1 MFSFFFFGGGGGE
14 EAGGILPQ
22 AGLDSIPLSPS
33 PQKIKNKEQGQS
45 SSKTP

>member
-1 MFSFFFFGGGGGE
+1 MFSFFFLGGGGE

>member
-1 MFSFFFFGGGGGE
+1 MFSFFFLGGGG

-22 AGLDSIPLSPS
+22 AGLESIPLSPS
-33 PQKIKNKEQGQS
+33 PRKIKNKEQGQS